1 METGSQQSQS
11 ASQDGNVLL
20 SPSSELS
27 IDSQCPV
34 RAVTARLEASSEKQA
49 LAVGSYR
56 GRNLRN
62 PQLTQFING
71 IARFW
76 KAQNCEESLEMLS
89 MTEQDPG
96 RVTQRGKRAEKTRQ
110 DCCCRGANSH
120 SYDVSSWFPSP
131 EMTWQSLRRPQ
142 MSYTST
148 DLCSM
153 A

>member
-11 ASQDGNVLL
+11 ASQDWNILL

-34 RAVTARLEASSEKQA
+34 RAVTARLEAPSEKQA
-49 LAVGSYR
+49 LAMGSYR
-56 GRNLRN
+56 GKDLRN

-71 IARFW
+71 VARFW

-96 RVTQRGKRAEKTRQ
+96 RVTQRGRRAEKYKARLLLPWSKLSFLW
-110 DCCCRGANSH
+110 CFLLVPFFRN
-120 SYDVSSWFPSP
+120 DVAVPK
-131 EMTWQSLRRPQ
+131 ET
-142 MSYTST
+142 T
-148 DLCSM
+148 DVLH
-153 A
+153 